1 MSPEQ
6 SAGKELDHR
15 VDVYALGIIF
25 FELLT
30 GRVPFVG
37 ESFMGILTQHMFEPV
52 PSLASIH
59 PTIDVPDAVQ
69 AFLSIALAKDPA
81 HRFAG
86 CDAMARGLSGAL
98 RGEAPELAAGSGTV
112 VGFADTANYRPKPV
126 RVVETAIT
134 EAGAAVVAPARGG
147 RSRVLPALVGA
158 GLLAAAGAG
167 WWWLATPGP
176 SASDAANSDD
186 GGLTVVARDAAP
198 DGQVLGAGGGPDGAG
213 ASVDAG
219 LRDDTTVDAGRA
231 DAGAEPSPAEA
242 VVTVQVTTTPP
253 GAHVFVEGRGEVC
266 ASTPCAF
273 ETAATPDEITVRAR
287 SGRNEASR
295 RIRPLEVRELALR
308 IEPRRGAPRSTGAT
322 STGGTGHGDLKIPD
336 WASPR

>member
-1 MSPEQ
+1 LKH
-6 SAGKELDHR
+6 G
-15 VDVYALGIIF
+15 
-25 FELLT
+25 
-30 GRVPFVG
+30 
-37 ESFMGILTQHMFEPV
+37 
-52 PSLASIH
+52 
-59 PTIDVPDAVQ
+59 DAV
-69 AFLSIALAKDPA
+69 PCE
-81 HRFAG
+81 R
-86 CDAMARGLSGAL
+86 L
-98 RGEAPELAAGSGTV
+98 RH
-112 VGFADTANYRPKPV
+112 GFGNRIETPPCSEQRQL
-126 RVVETAIT
+126 TAIT